1 VGARVNSPVVE
12 AGVDTWRLLFKTTRA
27 HGDEFGKL
35 GRWTA
40 QWIPALSLYC
50 VEGHPA
56 ANGLCSGDSLALAYD
71 EVRGVLD
78 AELGSYEFR
87 GVSRLDNTATYRF
100 PDGRAGLAFLGGMAA
115 LDWPRLKPVVW
126 GKPPETVGLT
136 ARNSRG
142 RLLARGYDSGL
153 LRGTHERGVAIRLE
167 DQRRYPSGKRPSQEA
182 FRATYVRE
190 RFHARFAPL
199 YRSAKGVKVAGLPVL
214 ATRISSMLD
223 AGEITYRQA
232 ERIGGALVIELGGAA
247 GHYTRRTH
255 YRRRAELREC
265 GLVLAD
271 DFYAPVEVD
280 MGHVLEECLDSPLW
294 GARG

>member
-1 VGARVNSPVVE
+1 MSSGVIE
-12 AGVDTWRLLFKTTRA
+12 AGVDTWRLLFKTTRT
-27 HGDEFGKL
+27 HGNEVAKL

-40 QWIPALSLYC
+40 HWMPALSLYC
-50 VEGHPA
+50 VEGHPNA
-56 ANGLCSGDSLALAYD
+56 LGLCCGDELPFAYD

-78 AELGSYEFR
+78 AEVGSYEFR
-87 GVSRLDNTATYRF
+87 GVSRLDCTATYRF
-100 PDGRAGLAFLGGMAA
+100 PEGRDGLAFLGGMAA

-167 DQRRYPSGKRPSQEA
+167 DQRRYPSGKRPSQDA
-182 FRATYVRE
+182 FRGQYVRE

-214 ATRISSMLD
+214 ATRIAEMLD
-223 AGEITYRQA
+223 AGDLTYREA
-232 ERIGGALVIELGGAA
+232 ERIGGALVLELGGAA
-247 GHYTRRTH
+247 GHYSRRTH
-255 YRRRAELREC
+255 YRRRAELRDH

-280 MGHVLEECLDSPLW
+280 MGQVIEACLDSGLW
-294 GARG
+294 GAG

>member
-1 VGARVNSPVVE
+1 MSSAVIE

-27 HGDEFGKL
+27 HGDELGKL

-56 ANGLCSGDSLALAYD
+56 ATGLCSGDSLGLAYD
-71 EVRGVLD
+71 EVRGVLE
-78 AELGSYEFR
+78 AEVGSYEFR
-87 GVSRLDNTATYRF
+87 GVSRLDSTATYRF
-100 PDGRAGLAFLGGMAA
+100 ADGRAGIAFLGGMAA

-126 GKPPETVGLT
+126 GKPPETVGLI

-167 DQRRYPSGKRPSQEA
+167 DQRRYPSGKRPSSDA
-182 FRATYVRE
+182 FQAAYVRK

-199 YRSAKGVKVAGLPVL
+199 YKSAKGVTVAGLPVL
-214 ATRISSMLD
+214 ATRIAAMLN
-223 AGEITYRQA
+223 AGDLTYREA

-247 GHYTRRTH
+247 SHYSRRTH
-255 YRRRAELREC
+255 YRRRAELRER

-271 DFYAPVEVD
+271 DFYTPVAVD
-280 MGHVLEECLDSPLW
+280 MGDVLEACLDSPLW
-294 GARG
+294 GANG

>member
-1 VGARVNSPVVE
+1 MNSGVIE
-12 AGVDTWRLLFKTTRA
+12 AGVDTWRLLFKTTRS
-27 HGDEFGKL
+27 HGCELAKL

-40 QWIPALSLYC
+40 HWMPALSLYC

-56 ANGLCSGDSLALAYD
+56 ASGLCPGDGLALAYD
-71 EVRGVLD
+71 QVRGVLE
-78 AELGSYEFR
+78 AEPGTYAFR
-87 GVSRLDNTATYRF
+87 GVSRLDCTSTYRF
-100 PDGRAGLAFLGGMAA
+100 ADGRAGTAFLGGMAA

-167 DQRRYPSGKRPSQEA
+167 DQRRYPSGKRPSQGA
-182 FRATYVRE
+182 FRGSYVRE

-199 YRSAKGVKVAGLPVL
+199 HKSAKGVKVAGLPVL
-214 ATRISSMLD
+214 ATRIAEMLD
-223 AGEITYRQA
+223 AGELTYREA
-232 ERIGGALVIELGGAA
+232 ERLGGALVIELGGASN
-247 GHYTRRTH
+247 HYSRRTH
-255 YRRRAELREC
+255 YRRRSELREH

-271 DFYAPVEVD
+271 DFFAPVEVD
-280 MGHVLEECLDSPLW
+280 MGRVLEACLESPLW
-294 GARG
+294 GAAG